1 MLVIPPESSA
11 IPRPWRQVPNLKAA
25 SQQAIYPDT
34 FWNSQCQPSHSQS
47 CWSHVDDVRS
57 HYPSIFWFQTCSNQT
72 RSKFLVLIGS
82 CPIMSP
88 CWITICLV
96 KPSNPTPQPTWRASS
111 GLGGWSPRNV
121 NRDQSPKRIEKIERY
136 SPIKTRWS
144 MTCST
149 NYLARFSV
157 FWGLLHVTI
166 QHSCCCNGVTHP
178 SLDLL
183 KMTGQVV
190 SENVGALL
198 FHETHLNWI

>member
-88 CWITICLV
+88 CWITICLL

-149 NYLARFSV
+149 K
-157 FWGLLHVTI
+157 I
-166 QHSCCCNGVTHP
+166 
-178 SLDLL
+178 
-183 KMTGQVV
+183 
-190 SENVGALL
+190 
-198 FHETHLNWI
+198 I